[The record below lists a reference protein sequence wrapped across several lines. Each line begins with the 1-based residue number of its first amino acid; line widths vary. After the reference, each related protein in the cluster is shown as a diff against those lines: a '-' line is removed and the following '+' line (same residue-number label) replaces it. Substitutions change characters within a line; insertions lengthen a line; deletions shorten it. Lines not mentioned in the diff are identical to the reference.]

1 MADPITLAISAIGL
15 VAGVAGQV
23 YSGVSQSISQQRQ
36 VEYNKQ
42 QAASNARMAEVN
54 AESTRQMAE
63 YNAELERRQAAAT
76 RAAGVMAANQK
87 TAQGTRLLSTQQALY
102 DAAGVDSASGSPLTV
117 MADTAANIERDVS
130 TTKYNYEVKALQ
142 GDSQA
147 DIWDFKGQTEA
158 NVWNMKA
165 QQLAQEGNKG
175 SGTPSGTLWGGLL
188 GGAAE
193 AFKGAGKIY
202 NSWFGGSTYNPDKPG
217 SGWGS

>member
-1 MADPITLAISAIGL
+1 MTGVEIALIATSVIGL
-15 VAGVAGQV
+15 ASGVAGQV
-23 YSGVSQSISQQRQ
+23 SSGISQQRQ
-36 VEYNKQ
+36 VDYNKQ

-87 TAQGTRLLSTQQALY
+87 EAQGKRLLSTQQALF

-117 MADTAANIERDVS
+117 MAETAANIERDVS

-147 DIWDFKGQTEA
+147 DIWNFRGQQEA
-158 NVWNMKA
+158 NVWNLKA
-165 QQLAQEGNKG
+165 QQLANQPDRGN
-175 SGTPSGTLWGGLL
+175 SALWGGVL
-188 GGAAE
+188 GGATE
-193 AFKGAGKIY
+193 AFKGASKIFA
-202 NSWFGGSTYNPDKPG
+202 SWPGSSPPG
-217 SGWGS
+217 SGK